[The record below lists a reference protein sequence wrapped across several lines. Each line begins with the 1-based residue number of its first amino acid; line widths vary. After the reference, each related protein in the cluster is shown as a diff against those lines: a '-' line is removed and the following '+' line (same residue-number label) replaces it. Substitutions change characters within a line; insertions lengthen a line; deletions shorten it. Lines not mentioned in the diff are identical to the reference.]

1 MFISIMKSYIAATL
15 ALASGVLSA
24 SSSCPYNY
32 LVELNSTESH
42 NGLVFNVI
50 SSNPDTNNRP
60 VQLRPNPL
68 FEEGS
73 YFVGVDNSSAVLLG
87 NFRDGGFYSQARNQ
101 VNQLY
106 DLGQTGYL
114 NQRDET
120 DGTVRLTV
128 GFADAADWP
137 GEVEKE
143 WYLQGGST
151 DGTYSLFH
159 QEPNGIVHG
168 FLLCAADI
176 DLDNGSWYQLFYY
189 TYSQQPHDFPK
200 CEFVGVRT
208 TVAPIINNGACNIG
222 GVTGTA

>member
-1 MFISIMKSYIAATL
+1 MRSFITAAL
-15 ALASGVLSA
+15 ALVSGALAA

-32 LVELNSTESH
+32 PVELNNTESH
-42 NGLVFNVI
+42 SGLVFTVI
-50 SSNPDTNNRP
+50 SSNPATNNRP
-60 VQLRPNPL
+60 VQLRPNP
-68 FEEGS
+68 FFVNGS
-73 YFVGVDNSSAVLLG
+73 YFAGIDNSSSVLLG
-87 NFRDGGFYSQARNQ
+87 NFRDGGFYSQARNT

-120 DGTVRLTV
+120 DGTVRFSV

-137 GEVEKE
+137 GQVEQE
-143 WYLQGGST
+143 WYLSGGST

-159 QEPNGIVHG
+159 EEPNGIVHG

-176 DLDNGSWYQLFYY
+176 DLDHGAWYQLFYY
-189 TYSQQPHDFPK
+189 TYAQQPHDFAG
-200 CEFVGVRT
+200 CESVGVRT
-208 TVAPIINNGACNIG
+208 TVAPIIDNGACDIG